1 MDDEFV
7 FTLTTNASV
16 VSASY
21 QEYESSEKRA
31 IIGLQETDLKM
42 VDMYRQ
48 STRAFRS
55 MDRAIMMGM
64 SGAAQLGLMF
74 PQMHGVM
81 GALQKGAYAMS
92 MAYATYNL
100 YRGIIA
106 AKVAWKEIEAAAETV
121 AAAVA
126 QNWWAIASAG
136 VAAGIV
142 YEAFKQPSNLHFDID
157 WGTSQGRRQMAGE
170 IAGAGG

>member
-21 QEYESSEKRA
+21 QEYEASEKQVIAGMHRA
-31 IIGLQETDLKM
+31 DLSM

-64 SGAAQLGLMF
+64 SGAAQLGLAF
-74 PQMHGVM
+74 PQMHGVL

-92 MAYATYNL
+92 MTYAAYNL
-100 YRGIIA
+100 YRGMIA
-106 AKVAWKEIEAAAETV
+106 AKAAWKEIEAASETIL
-121 AAAVA
+121 AAAA
-126 QNWWAIASAG
+126 QNWWAIA
-136 VAAGIV
+136 AAGAAAGMV
-142 YEAFKQPSNLHFDID
+142 YEAFKEPVNLHFNID
-157 WGTSQGRRQMAGE
+157 WTSSRGRRQMSTVITGV
-170 IAGAGG
+170 G